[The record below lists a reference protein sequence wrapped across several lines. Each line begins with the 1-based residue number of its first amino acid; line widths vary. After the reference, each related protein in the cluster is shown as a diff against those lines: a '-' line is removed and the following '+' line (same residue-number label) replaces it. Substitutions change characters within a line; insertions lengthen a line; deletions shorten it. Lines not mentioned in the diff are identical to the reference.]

1 MFLQYDKDKYLL
13 PICTEVCSECFGA
26 FAEPHIKID
35 GILNCSVTS
44 GIKKRVLFF
53 TLCIPSSLCLEFV
66 VEHLIEQS
74 CNSENFVHFDD
85 VECIDLVYKGSG
97 PLITKKDSEDL
108 GWEGTKLAYDERE
121 NTNTEINIMSTPK

>member
-13 PICTEVCSECFGA
+13 PVCTQVCSECFGA

-44 GIKKRVLFF
+44 GIKKRVLLFF

-66 VEHLIEQS
+66 VEHLIE
-74 CNSENFVHFDD
+74 NFVHFDD
-85 VECIDLVYKGSG
+85 VECIDLVY
-97 PLITKKDSEDL
+97 KDSEDL

-121 NTNTEINIMSTPK
+121 NTNTEIKYHVNP